1 MDKECRD
8 LLKKE
13 QRTPKKPKKHIQ
25 STLGDD
31 PIHGQDDN
39 EVEEEDKENYDNQTT
54 KNNTRKSRSKKLFES
69 ETNSTSTSHPV
80 YKEISL
86 KNGFINRQDLST
98 LKRICKTECIDSS
111 GKRDLL
117 MKRLKQYY
125 KVKMLQDAGLMV
137 KVNRS
142 FDFLV
147 VIDFEAT
154 CEDKSG
160 DYPHE
165 IIEFP
170 AVLID
175 VSKSE
180 IISSWRRYVKPVINP
195 ELSEF
200 CVTLTGISQELV
212 DGADEFPVVLN
223 QFEDWL
229 SQNRLGV
236 EKTFGLVTDGPFDVG
251 RFLRLSC
258 EQHAIAVPSWASR
271 WINIRKAFGNYYR
284 TGKGNGYKGPGL
296 QCMLSRLDLQFQ
308 GNPHCGLDDA
318 TNIARVVKCL
328 LRDGAA
334 LRVNERLDSG
344 ESRAAKERRLRQV
357 AHLTRQESEDW
368 LARCKKSIEMN
379 RKEVEHV
386 DSANST

>member
-8 LLKKE
+8 LLRKE
-13 QRTPKKPKKHIQ
+13 QRTPKKPKKQQAPDASSAKQDSEKQLEEEEEENKENCDNQ
-25 STLGDD
+25 SNHRTNQNRQRKLFGGEEGDD
-31 PIHGQDDN
+31 SGH
-39 EVEEEDKENYDNQTT
+39 
-54 KNNTRKSRSKKLFES
+54 
-69 ETNSTSTSHPV
+69 SHPV

-98 LKRICKTECIDSS
+98 LKRICKVESLDST

-117 MKRLKQYY
+117 SKRLKQYY
-125 KVKMLQDAGLMV
+125 KVKMLKEAGLME
-137 KVNRS
+137 VNRG

-175 VSKSE
+175 VSRSE
-180 IISSWRRYVKPVINP
+180 IVCSWRKYVRPVINP

-212 DGADEFPVVLN
+212 DGADEFPVVLS

-229 SQNRLGV
+229 SQNRLGI

-258 EQHAIAVPSWASR
+258 EQHAIPVPAWASR
-271 WINIRKAFGNYYR
+271 WINIRKSFGNYYR
-284 TGKGNGYKGPGL
+284 NGSGNGYKGPGL

-308 GNPHCGLDDA
+308 GSPHCGLDDA
-318 TNIARVVKCL
+318 TNIARVAKCL

-357 AHLTRQESEDW
+357 AHLSRHESDEW
-368 LARCKKSIEMN
+368 LARCKKSIEKNKKDN
-379 RKEVEHV
+379 RLI
-386 DSANST
+386 DTA